1 MKIVA
6 TVKGLSLGL
15 WATQRGEDRG
25 ESMFTFAISPLQT
38 GQAGTRVR
46 YDILT
51 NAISRTFIFRQP
63 EPRGS

>member
-25 ESMFTFAISPLQT
+25 ESMFTFAICPLQT
-38 GQAGTRVR
+38 GQAGLASPLMHFRVCR
-46 YDILT
+46 HKSL
-51 NAISRTFIFRQP
+51 ALS
-63 EPRGS
+63 